1 MALDPSSPRSRRAL
15 LSAAVAATAVTV
27 VEAVARPLP
36 VSAVAPPFLLGV
48 ENTTTAVTTLTNST
62 SGLTALAVNA
72 VGGIAVE
79 GQARI
84 GVLGRDITADG
95 NGVGVLGDSV
105 VGSAVRGNSETG
117 NGVRG
122 FSVGGV
128 GVKASSE
135 TGNGVQSFS
144 NTGTGVSGFSAS
156 GIGVHAETTAG
167 TALDVI
173 GKASFSRSGR
183 AAVTAGHKSVTVSV
197 EGGLAGTPLSFA
209 NLSSYRPG
217 VAVAAVRP
225 NFPSAGKMRIYLT
238 KVMTSSTSVSWMVMD

>member
-36 VSAVAPPFLLGV
+36 VAAANGDNFILAG
-48 ENTTTAVTTLTNST
+48 ENTTTAQTSLVNTTVGATV
-62 SGLTALAVNA
+62 LAVGATN
-72 VGGIAVE
+72 GIAVE
-79 GQARI
+79 GFGGASI
-84 GVLGRDITADG
+84 GIRGHATSGFGVSGGTTT
-95 NGVGVLGDSV
+95 GVGVQ
-105 VGSAVRGNSETG
+105 GNALS
-117 NGVRG
+117 
-122 FSVGGV
+122 
-128 GVKASSE
+128 
-135 TGNGVQSFS
+135 
-144 NTGTGVSGFSAS
+144 GTGVA
-156 GIGVHAETTAG
+156 GVSFDGTGVFAKSDSG
-167 TALDVI
+167 TALLVL
-173 GKASFSRSGR
+173 GKTHTSRSGR